1 MGAAEFIAAWVV
13 FLVVVLASSRLGALA
28 PKVGLPLITGYLIV
42 GALCGPYVLGVI
54 EKVRCAARRELPVG
68 AAVCASAVR

>member
-54 EKVRCAARRELPVG
+54 EKVRGAARRESAMVPD
-68 AAVCASAVR
+68 ACASAVR